1 MPRVA
6 VPPALFA
13 WARERAGLDATAL
26 AARFPQLDQWEAGTR
41 QPTLRQLEQYAQAT
55 HAPVG
60 YFFLP
65 APPQE
70 SLPIPDFRT
79 LGLGVPRVSANLL
92 DVVYACQSRQ
102 AWYRDEAQV
111 NGETPLPFIGSAR
124 LQDEP
129 AAVAD
134 RVRQTLGFSVAERAA
149 CPTWTEA
156 LRLFIAQAEAAG
168 AMVMVSGVVMNN
180 NTRHLDVRE
189 FRGFAL
195 ADPLA
200 PLVFINGADSK
211 AAQMFTLAHELAHL
225 WLGQSGVSNAPP
237 SETMDHDTESW
248 CNRVAAELLVPQAA
262 FQNAL
267 RTDEPLPAAL
277 PRLARHFKVSSL
289 VILRRL
295 FDAGLLDREA
305 FWQAYRAEEQRLSHL
320 ASRNTGGGDF
330 YRTTVARVSR
340 RFASALVASTMEGRT
355 LYRDAF
361 RMLGIAKPGTFNELG
376 RSLGFPT

>member
-13 WARERAGLDATAL
+13 WARERAGLDGTAL
-26 AARFPQLDQWEAGTR
+26 AARFPHLDDWETGAR

-102 AWYRDEAQV
+102 AWYRDEALV
-111 NGETPLPFIGSAR
+111 NGETPLPFIGSVR
-124 LQDEP
+124 LQSEP
-129 AAVAD
+129 PAVAE
-134 RVRQTLGFSVAERAA
+134 RIRRALGFSVIERAA
-149 CPTWTEA
+149 CPTWAEA

-168 AMVMVSGVVMNN
+168 VMVMVSGVVMNN
-180 NTRHLDVRE
+180 NARHLDVRE

-211 AAQMFTLAHELAHL
+211 AAQMFTLVHELCHL
-225 WLGQSGVSNAPP
+225 WLGQSAVSDGDPTTNVATERFCNA
-237 SETMDHDTESW
+237 
-248 CNRVAAELLVPQAA
+248 VAAETLAPASEFRAA
-262 FQNAL
+262 WDPAF
-267 RTDEPLPAAL
+267 PLPELTA
-277 PRLARHFKVSSL
+277 RLARLFKVSTL
-289 VILRRL
+289 VVLIRARE
-295 FDAGLLDREA
+295 AGLLADDVFEAVYAAERDRVGEIDA
-305 FWQAYRAEEQRLSHL
+305 R
-320 ASRNTGGGDF
+320 GGGDGGDF
-330 YRTTVARVSR
+330 YNTQNARLGG
-340 RFASALVASTMEGRT
+340 RFAAAVISSALEGRT
-355 LYRDAF
+355 PYTEA
-361 RMLGIAKPGTFNELG
+361 
-376 RSLGFPT
+376 